1 MHFRQLQFMIAHIST
16 RRDSI
21 EEETMHEANVLVAWS
36 AISDRFSDHGDHLSA
51 EVIEYFHPK
60 RVP

>member
-1 MHFRQLQFMIAHIST
+1 MIAHIST

-21 EEETMHEANVLVAWS
+21 EEETMHEANVLVAWLV
-36 AISDRFSDHGDHLSA
+36 IDNRFANHDDHLSV
-51 EVIEYFHPK
+51 EVIEYCHPK